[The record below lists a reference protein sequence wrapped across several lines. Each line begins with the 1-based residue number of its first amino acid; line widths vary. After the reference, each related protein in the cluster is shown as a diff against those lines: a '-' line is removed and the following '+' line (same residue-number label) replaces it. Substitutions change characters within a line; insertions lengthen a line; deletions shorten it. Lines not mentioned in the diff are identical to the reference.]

1 MGEAGNR
8 DRQQDGNETKLVEDK
23 TKIIMTE
30 QSVGEMD
37 LNDVKS
43 KNSDKE
49 EVGDT
54 EKREEEKPDVSEQA
68 DMEKTKNEDRQ
79 QEGGNETTSAEDET
93 EITTTEQPAEEMD
106 LSDVKS
112 KNSDDKAEVGDTE
125 KPDVEKPDVSEKVDA
140 EKTENNSQQGNEN
153 ETTSAEDKREI
164 TKGKH
169 LVRDTDLKEVKPT
182 NSNIK
187 AEVGD
192 AEKFDKEKPGV
203 SGKVDMEETKN
214 GNKEHE
220 DEKQSTSAENEM
232 AVTTEQLDDKT
243 DDSNTE
249 RGDIK
254 NLHKKT
260 TDDSENA
267 KSVSLPGNLAKHSP
281 PVSETGKD
289 EPEQQ
294 DQASEA
300 LTTATTTIKTT
311 NTQNKNT
318 ETPASNYTLE
328 HARTIN
334 NHLLTDQE
342 LNSKEKIPD
351 YIFKNLMIV
360 NYHVREFELKSGED
374 KDTVEVNPM
383 DAILGIFHRS
393 DDSLRRYLTSKL
405 SACQLSVPFLLPDP
419 AAPSKNVTIL
429 LSALENI
436 TKCWKDSSGT
446 KQVFATEHPFP
457 VVSFIR
463 IGKTKMS
470 KSSLINKIMSDGD
483 ITHDFFFH
491 KDMKGGHVERKVV
504 DGLVEVNWYLPGESK
519 GTTLKKEICF
529 ANLRGDARNFQKQLG
544 LISAISSVLFILLPS
559 KFRSKGDAIPKKMLQ
574 EAKRARGKTILIF
587 KKDIENDAKK
597 YFEDSEFSL
606 IFQAKEKIM
615 EIRQSIEIN
624 INKVEAS
631 PLVALASLQGGDGV
645 HLDVPQH
652 LDLEIEERFGKWLNR
667 ENRNVKDLLKLQ
679 THVPELADLERE
691 KHSPKFLSS
700 KTKPDGITKVA
711 EKICEDIAKVKIA
724 QRGTLD
730 KLDERIL
737 RCLKYI
743 GTIDETARDY
753 TLNKLKNCLNKMSLE
768 TMPKLHEAY
777 LQARLKLLKKKKKE
791 TSQGSETQSPEEKN
805 LKDLKDLEDQISKH
819 SFGLEHIIR
828 ELAQLYE
835 IEESKYD
842 YAGAAADMLLSGH
855 LLEIL
860 DGDSFYIPL
869 RWFKAVFN
877 ELEQKTNNANIF
889 VISVVGIQSSG
900 KSTMLN
906 TMFGLEFP
914 VSAARCTRGAF
925 ANLIPVSD
933 SLKTASKFDY
943 VLIIDTEGL
952 SGSADSRLRKH
963 DNQLA
968 TFAIGVANVTI
979 VNIMGENENEMKEFL
994 EIAIHA
1000 FLKMNM
1006 VEKRKTSCKIVHQN
1020 VVATDAKDKLT
1031 FRRFNLKKDLDQ
1043 MTKLAAWQEN
1053 CGQEY
1058 RTFDDIISFDEE
1070 ADVFYI
1076 PSLLKGTPPMA
1087 PVNPDYGRSVQKV
1100 KETIIDLMYSEER
1113 MSEFQTKVKVA
1124 LKRCSNKTQ
1133 REEEWK
1139 KKERE
1144 IREEGQRLAEKMK
1157 EAMNEFFKTNQD
1169 KETLEQWKENVMN
1182 RIEVEKE
1189 TQVRQIHNN
1198 CLSTFEYL
1206 QSLPDVEAMKQDC
1219 EAMLL
1224 ENAKY
1229 FITSAGDIDDK
1240 KKFKIAF
1247 EKEWRQWIECVS
1259 ECQVSK
1265 VNVNDEMVFV
1275 LRTTDKS
1282 LEAEMGKKLEE
1293 KNNDILNFRKD
1304 APDVESSQLKYF
1316 PSKIYSY
1323 KKFVS
1328 THLRNIFTNA
1338 GRIEE
1343 FAAFQAVDFAENAL
1357 NSGFRCTRNVLTQ
1370 MYHNVITAI
1379 EEETEEIRKSSK
1391 CDILLYAFAETYE
1404 IFDKMEERFIQE
1416 RDIRGDLERNLR
1428 PMLEKYFRDICEKM
1442 EKEVLAATSFV
1453 RALETPIESAL
1464 NSTMGRAVAREIMK
1478 ETTYKSKSQ
1487 FHANVLIQ
1495 LGKGRNFDSYKPYL
1509 ANPVEFLKRKLM
1521 ESIENYCLDH
1531 VKSILEDKI
1540 TGIQN
1545 NVFAAIKTA
1554 NEKTRAGNKK
1564 LTFWIQQF
1572 VEECSILVIK
1582 EETFALA
1589 AIENL
1594 DNIEVFQVE
1603 VHKKVNLFVKS
1614 FIDRGFDVEAIRT
1627 WNPSPGD
1634 IVFNKII
1641 GCESVCPFC
1650 KALCDHTVS
1659 NHPGKHSTLS
1669 HRPQGICGCRKMRS
1683 KVLVTEICTMCVAG
1697 EGTFGNDA
1705 TSWKYLPYKNYQSV
1719 NDYYKSWSIP
1729 PDPSFESS
1737 KYFQWFM
1744 ATFSKEL
1751 AEYYEVKEPDIPEA
1765 WKRVTFSEAKE
1776 DLEHKHHL

>member
-1 MGEAGNR
+1 
-8 DRQQDGNETKLVEDK
+8 
-23 TKIIMTE
+23 
-30 QSVGEMD
+30 
-37 LNDVKS
+37 
-43 KNSDKE
+43 
-49 EVGDT
+49 
-54 EKREEEKPDVSEQA
+54 
-68 DMEKTKNEDRQ
+68 
-79 QEGGNETTSAEDET
+79 
-93 EITTTEQPAEEMD
+93 
-106 LSDVKS
+106 
-112 KNSDDKAEVGDTE
+112 
-125 KPDVEKPDVSEKVDA
+125 
-140 EKTENNSQQGNEN
+140 
-153 ETTSAEDKREI
+153 
-164 TKGKH
+164 
-169 LVRDTDLKEVKPT
+169 
-182 NSNIK
+182 
-187 AEVGD
+187 
-192 AEKFDKEKPGV
+192 
-203 SGKVDMEETKN
+203 MEETKN

-220 DEKQSTSAENEM
+220 DGKQSTSTENET
-232 AVTTEQLDDKT
+232 ADTTEQLDDKT

-254 NLHKKT
+254 NLDKKT

-294 DQASEA
+294 DQASKA

-311 NTQNKNT
+311 NTQNNKNT
-318 ETPASNYTLE
+318 KTPASKYTLE
-328 HARTIN
+328 HARTID
-334 NHLLTDQE
+334 NHSLIDQE
-342 LNSKEKIPD
+342 LNPKDKIPD

-360 NYHVREFELKSGED
+360 NYHVREFELKPGKD

-419 AAPSKNVTIL
+419 EAPSKNVTIL

-529 ANLRGDARNFQKQLG
+529 ANLRGDARNFQKQLD

-559 KFRSKGDAIPKKMLQ
+559 KFRSKGDAIPKKMLE

-587 KKDIENDAKK
+587 KKEIENDAKK

-606 IFQAKEKIM
+606 IIQAKEKN
-615 EIRQSIEIN
+615 ESHFLLKIRQSIEMN

-631 PLVALASLQGGDGV
+631 PLVALASHQSGDGV

-652 LDLEIEERFGKWLNR
+652 LDLEIEETFGRWLNR
-667 ENRNVKDLLKLQ
+667 ENRNAKNLLKLQ

-691 KHSPKFLSS
+691 KHSPKCLSGKAEPHS
-700 KTKPDGITKVA
+700 ITKVA
-711 EKICEDIAKVKIA
+711 EKICEGIAKVEIA

-737 RCLKYI
+737 DCLKYI
-743 GTIDETARDY
+743 GTVDETTRDY

-777 LQARLKLLKKKKKE
+777 LQARLKLLKKRKE
-791 TSQGSETQSPEEKN
+791 TSQGSETHSPEEEN
-805 LKDLKDLEDQISKH
+805 LKDLEDQISKN

-835 IEESKYD
+835 IEENEYD

-855 LLEIL
+855 PLEIL

-914 VSAARCTRGAF
+914 VSAGRCTRGAF

-952 SGSADSRLRKH
+952 SGSADSTLRKH

-968 TFAIGVANVTI
+968 TFAIGVADVTI
-979 VNIMGENENEMKEFL
+979 VNIMGENQNEMKEFL

-1006 VEKRKTSCKIVHQN
+1006 VEKKKKYCKIVHQN

-1031 FRRFNLKKDLDQ
+1031 FKRFNLKKDLDQ

-1053 CGQEY
+1053 CEQEY

-1070 ADVFYI
+1070 KDVFYI
-1076 PSLLKGTPPMA
+1076 PSLLKGSPPMA
-1087 PVNPDYGRSVQKV
+1087 PVNPQYGRSVQKV

-1113 MSEFQTKVKVA
+1113 MSEFQTNVEVA
-1124 LKRCSNKTQ
+1124 LKRCSTKTQ

-1139 KKERE
+1139 KKEKE

-1182 RIEVEKE
+1182 RIEAEKE
-1189 TQVRQIHNN
+1189 TQVRQIHND
-1198 CLSTFEYL
+1198 CFSTFEYL
-1206 QSLPDVEAMKQDC
+1206 QSLQDVEAMKQDC
-1219 EAMLL
+1219 EATLL
-1224 ENAKY
+1224 EKAKN

-1259 ECQVSK
+1259 ECQ
-1265 VNVNDEMVFV
+1265 
-1275 LRTTDKS
+1275 
-1282 LEAEMGKKLEE
+1282 
-1293 KNNDILNFRKD
+1293 
-1304 APDVESSQLKYF
+1304 
-1316 PSKIYSY
+1316 
-1323 KKFVS
+1323 KFVS
-1328 THLRNIFTNA
+1328 THFRNLFTNA

-1343 FAAFQAVDFAENAL
+1343 FAAFQAVDFAEKAF
-1357 NSGFRCTRNVLTQ
+1357 NSGFRCTRNVLIQ

-1379 EEETEEIRKSSK
+1379 QEETKEFRKSSK
-1391 CDILLYAFAETYE
+1391 CDVLLYAFAETYE
-1404 IFDKMEERFIQE
+1404 IFEKMEERFIQE
-1416 RDIRGDLERNLR
+1416 RDIRGNLERNLR
-1428 PMLEKYFRDICEKM
+1428 PMLEKYFEDICEKM

-1464 NSTMGRAVAREIMK
+1464 NSIMGQAVAREILK

-1495 LGKGRNFDSYKPYL
+1495 LGKESNFDSYKPYL
-1509 ANPVEFLKRKLM
+1509 TNPVNFLKIKLM
-1521 ESIENYCLDH
+1521 GSIENYCLDH

-1554 NEKTRAGNKK
+1554 NEKTRTGNKK

-1594 DNIEVFQVE
+1594 DNMEVFQVE
-1603 VHKKVNLFVKS
+1603 VRKKVNLFVKS
-1614 FIDRGFDVEAIRT
+1614 VIDRGFDVENIQT

-1634 IVFNKII
+1634 ILFNKII

-1650 KALCDHTVS
+1650 KALCDQTVL

-1669 HRPQGICGCRKMRS
+1669 HRPEGVGSYHDSES
-1683 KVLVTEICTMCVAG
+1683 KVLVTEICTMRVASNR
-1697 EGTFGNDA
+1697 TFLNDA
-1705 TSWKYLPYKNYQSV
+1705 TSGKPHLYKDYQSV
-1719 NDYYKSWSIP
+1719 NPYYKSWSIA

-1751 AEYYEVKEPDIPEA
+1751 AEYYEVKEPHIPEA
-1765 WKRVTFSEAKE
+1765 WKRVKFSEAKE
-1776 DLEHKHHL
+1776 DLEDKYNL